1 MEKRGFGA
9 GARVCFAAAVRWVL
23 RVAGAI
29 SLEKEPALSHRTR
42 LGRDVQ
48 FEMGPAWSHRT
59 RRGLGNRW
67 WGVATGLVVG
77 WASVAG
83 AATYYVDATNGN
95 DSASGTTIA
104 TAWKTI
110 NKVNTSTFAAGDQI
124 LFKRGEVWRESLV
137 PPLSG
142 ASGSPIVFD
151 AYGTGE
157 APTITGS
164 LDLPAAAW
172 SVDSGNVWKASVN
185 ATSMSYVL
193 FGTVWGAKQT
203 SKSAVQHDR
212 DFYLSSNVLYVYAP
226 GINPTTYYGGMA
238 AMLMANGQLVFVN
251 AKSWLT
257 FQHFRLTYFDTYGV
271 RIGGASDHITV
282 ANVYSDGIIPAGPT
296 PHGFYVNASPAPTDI
311 KFYNVDAHRNYDGF
325 KFSGTASGISVRNC
339 RAYGNRNYGLEDTT
353 SGGGVSF
360 DYCHFYGNGLG
371 VLPSTDT
378 AGGAAGLHNVGDYVD
393 PKVVGFRKYPARVTL
408 TEDDPGLMDSA
419 TNDYVDSWL
428 PQFDSRGLQPSI
440 AIVTGYDATNAMIP
454 KFQEWINAGRDLNSH
469 SWSHQYFQSPSAFTI
484 RYTGTGTAA
493 TLTITGNVLTTTV
506 TGGPGGENLSLNL
519 TSASYNTMS
528 KLWSTIAGKSGYTAV
543 ADPNAK
549 GAAHSITLAD
559 VAGQD
564 IKTAGYTVQI
574 QESRLMPDEMASS
587 KAWMAANL
595 TGLPSTWVYVYP
607 GGQEDTSTEGYAAAA
622 GYRGSRGALSMV
634 GVKDVYARGVNI
646 QNITSF
652 GVAAPLQ
659 GLTAA
664 EMDARIGALVWKA
677 SVWGAPYGIFWH
689 TNEMTPT
696 EIGNML
702 DALIAH
708 GATIMTNTQLV
719 DWLYGTAQVGTGTFY
734 TSAALGP
741 DPDLRPTLAS
751 PVVNAGIDLGVDYAI
766 DLEGVDQRVF
776 GGGWEMG
783 SYAVPQGGMFVVV
796 VE

>member
-59 RRGLGNRW
+59 RRRLGNRW

-95 DSASGTTIA
+95 DSASGTTTA

-124 LFKRGEVWRESLV
+124 LFKRGETWRESLV
-137 PPLSG
+137 PPSSG

-193 FGTVWGAKQT
+193 FGTVWGTKQT

-226 GINPTTYYGGMA
+226 GINPATYYGSVA

-325 KFSGTASGISVRNC
+325 KFSGTASGISFFLSSAMMSSSLARPTGPSAQVTFSARTASMHCPKVRP
-339 RAYGNRNYGLEDTT
+339 RTATPVEIVTT
-353 SGGGVSF
+353 SVM
-360 DYCHFYGNGLG
+360 
-371 VLPSTDT
+371 
-378 AGGAAGLHNVGDYVD
+378 
-393 PKVVGFRKYPARVTL
+393 
-408 TEDDPGLMDSA
+408 PGIL
-419 TNDYVDSWL
+419 
-428 PQFDSRGLQPSI
+428 
-440 AIVTGYDATNAMIP
+440 
-454 KFQEWINAGRDLNSH
+454 
-469 SWSHQYFQSPSAFTI
+469 
-484 RYTGTGTAA
+484 
-493 TLTITGNVLTTTV
+493 
-506 TGGPGGENLSLNL
+506 
-519 TSASYNTMS
+519 
-528 KLWSTIAGKSGYTAV
+528 
-543 ADPNAK
+543 
-549 GAAHSITLAD
+549 
-559 VAGQD
+559 
-564 IKTAGYTVQI
+564 
-574 QESRLMPDEMASS
+574 
-587 KAWMAANL
+587 
-595 TGLPSTWVYVYP
+595 STWARLLTRFTVPLIV
-607 GGQEDTSTEGYAAAA
+607 GGRHTIV
-622 GYRGSRGALSMV
+622 GS
-634 GVKDVYARGVNI
+634 
-646 QNITSF
+646 
-652 GVAAPLQ
+652 APL
-659 GLTAA
+659 
-664 EMDARIGALVWKA
+664 
-677 SVWGAPYGIFWH
+677 
-689 TNEMTPT
+689 
-696 EIGNML
+696 
-702 DALIAH
+702 
-708 GATIMTNTQLV
+708 
-719 DWLYGTAQVGTGTFY
+719 
-734 TSAALGP
+734 
-741 DPDLRPTLAS
+741 TL
-751 PVVNAGIDLGVDYAI
+751 
-766 DLEGVDQRVF
+766 
-776 GGGWEMG
+776 
-783 SYAVPQGGMFVVV
+783 
-796 VE
+796 

>member
-1 MEKRGFGA
+1 
-9 GARVCFAAAVRWVL
+9 
-23 RVAGAI
+23 
-29 SLEKEPALSHRTR
+29 
-42 LGRDVQ
+42 
-48 FEMGPAWSHRT
+48 
-59 RRGLGNRW
+59 
-67 WGVATGLVVG
+67 
-77 WASVAG
+77 
-83 AATYYVDATNGN
+83 
-95 DSASGTTIA
+95 
-104 TAWKTI
+104 
-110 NKVNTSTFAAGDQI
+110 
-124 LFKRGEVWRESLV
+124 
-137 PPLSG
+137 
-142 ASGSPIVFD
+142 
-151 AYGTGE
+151 
-157 APTITGS
+157 
-164 LDLPAAAW
+164 
-172 SVDSGNVWKASVN
+172 
-185 ATSMSYVL
+185 
-193 FGTVWGAKQT
+193 
-203 SKSAVQHDR
+203 
-212 DFYLSSNVLYVYAP
+212 
-226 GINPTTYYGGMA
+226 
-238 AMLMANGQLVFVN
+238 
-251 AKSWLT
+251 
-257 FQHFRLTYFDTYGV
+257 
-271 RIGGASDHITV
+271 
-282 ANVYSDGIIPAGPT
+282 
-296 PHGFYVNASPAPTDI
+296 
-311 KFYNVDAHRNYDGF
+311 
-325 KFSGTASGISVRNC
+325 
-339 RAYGNRNYGLEDTT
+339 
-353 SGGGVSF
+353 
-360 DYCHFYGNGLG
+360 
-371 VLPSTDT
+371 
-378 AGGAAGLHNVGDYVD
+378 
-393 PKVVGFRKYPARVTL
+393 
-408 TEDDPGLMDSA
+408 
-419 TNDYVDSWL
+419 
-428 PQFDSRGLQPSI
+428 
-440 AIVTGYDATNAMIP
+440 MIP

-528 KLWSTIAGKSGYTAV
+528 KLWSTIAGKSGYTAL

-564 IKTAGYTVQI
+564 IKATGYTVQI
-574 QESRLMPDEMASS
+574 QESRLMPDEMAAS

-677 SVWGAPYGIFWH
+677 SVWGVPYGIFWH

-783 SYAVPQGGMFVVV
+783 SYAVPQGGLVVVV